1 MQAKVI
7 GIEVERIPL
16 KDLKDQFHNLRIE
29 SYKVQNDF
37 LETFEKQCER
47 LRQLVIKRDKLIE
60 EIIIKEIDKKIF
72 ELEYERKISMLQCN
86 QALNDT
92 QNQQTIQID
101 PDLNK
106 PENEIINVKLNNE
119 QKKQNQ
125 SLETR
130 NGELKET
137 FAELKR
143 LLEDGELEKDLEKK
157 INIEISVEIG
167 QKITLNDDDLRAIS
181 RLMGFGKQKAIM
193 SYLTCDKDEIK
204 AINLL
209 NIMNLYK

>member
-47 LRQLVIKRDKLIE
+47 LQQLVIKRDKLIE

-125 SLETR
+125 SLET
-130 NGELKET
+130 

-143 LLEDGELEKDLEKK
+143 LLEDGELEKDIEKK